1 MENLTNINK
10 KDLFNYT
17 FHDESGDLC
26 VVLNVEY
33 IKKLFNADVVL
44 LDETE
49 HR

>member
-1 MENLTNINK
+1 MENDKINIV
-10 KDLFNYT
+10 DLFQYT
-17 FHDESGDLC
+17 FHDDSGDLC